1 MEPHET
7 PEGLR
12 ARAAEDLRVAQIV
25 KENDDELVTIICF
38 HLQQYVEKSLKA
50 RLMELEIPYG
60 KVHDLLM
67 LVQLLPD
74 GAPIENE
81 YCNDLIAL
89 THYATTAKYS
99 ARAPTVDEMERA
111 FKVAPIIVSLIK

>member
-1 MEPHET
+1 MEQHET

-12 ARAAEDLRVAQIV
+12 ARAAEDLRTAQII
-25 KENDDELVTIICF
+25 KQADDELVSIICF

-50 RLMELEIPYG
+50 RLMELEIPYA
-60 KVHDLLM
+60 KMHDLLM

-74 GAPIENE
+74 GESIEN
-81 YCNDLIAL
+81 YYFDDLIAL

-99 ARAPTVDEMERA
+99 ARSPTLEEMERS
-111 FKVAPIIVSLIK
+111 FEVAPKIVSMIK